1 MSRAIQGLVVLV
13 LVIGLLQWFAPRW
26 AGGLL
31 ARELAHYDHGPKPSV
46 AVSAVPF
53 WEMASGRFQDIYVN
67 AREAELGSL
76 VIQQLTLNWQNG
88 GVALGPLEKGHLVVK
103 EPGRLTLRIVLRDS
117 ALSAFL
123 AKKGTLSNPR
133 VVISPTGVQLKGRIL
148 LGQSYVPLDTS
159 GPLVE
164 SSDHRQLIFHPT
176 NIDGLQLPVLTD
188 IQLLNLS
195 TMKLPMAL
203 TIQKVQLE
211 QHQLAVTVGN

>member
-1 MSRAIQGLVVLV
+1 MSRAIQGLVVIV
-13 LVIGLLQWFAPRW
+13 LVIGLLQWFVPRW
-26 AGGLL
+26 AGSLL
-31 ARELAHYDHGPKPSV
+31 ARELGHYDHGPKPTV

-53 WEMASGRFQDIYVN
+53 WELAGGRFQDIYVS

-76 VIQQLTLNWQNG
+76 VIQQLRLNWQNG
-88 GVALGPLEKGHLVVK
+88 GVALGSLEKGHLVVK
-103 EPGRLTLRIVLRDS
+103 EPGHLTLSIVLKDS

-133 VVISPTGVQLKGRIL
+133 VVISPQGVELKGRIL

-164 SSDHRQLIFHPT
+164 SANHRQLIFHPT
-176 NIDGLQLPVLTD
+176 NIDGLKLPVLTD

-195 TMKLPMAL
+195 TMKLPLAL
-203 TIQKVQLE
+203 TIQNVHLE
-211 QHQLAVTVGN
+211 RHQLAVTVGN